1 MTNIVEAITT
11 AIRPYST
18 YILVAILV
26 LIFGL
31 VGYYGY
37 NKYAKPM
44 IKLDETKDVANAN
57 RRNKAADIY
66 FFHVDW
72 CPHCHAA
79 ADPWKSFSDE
89 YNGRDVNGVNVKC
102 HAINCT
108 DEESDA
114 TVADYIATYKI
125 ESYPTVKMVL
135 GDGTVVEFDAKIEK
149 KSLVEFLNTVLTDK

>member
-1 MTNIVEAITT
+1 MTNIVEAIRT

-44 IKLDETKDVANAN
+44 IKTDETKDVANAN

-89 YNGRDVNGVNVKC
+89 YDGREVNGVIVKC

-108 DEESDA
+108 DETPEI
-114 TVADYIATYKI
+114 TEYMATYNI

-149 KSLVEFLNTVLTDK
+149 KSLAEFLNTVLTDK

>member
-11 AIRPYST
+11 AVRPYST

-26 LIFGL
+26 LIFGV

-44 IKLDETKDVANAN
+44 IKTDDTKDVANAN
-57 RRNKAADIY
+57 RRNKSADIY

-89 YNGRDVNGVNVKC
+89 YDGREVNGVRLKC

-108 DEESDA
+108 DETPEI
-114 TVADYIATYKI
+114 TEYMATYNI

-149 KSLVEFLNTVLTDK
+149 NSLAEFLNTVLTDK